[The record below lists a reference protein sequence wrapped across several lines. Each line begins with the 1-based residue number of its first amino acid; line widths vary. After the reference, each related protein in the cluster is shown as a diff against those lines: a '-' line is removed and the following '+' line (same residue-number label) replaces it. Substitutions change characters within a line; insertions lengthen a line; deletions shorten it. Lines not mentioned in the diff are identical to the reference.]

1 MLGLDLDTDTEG
13 SHVSAGYPG
22 TMVAMSRILML
33 VTAALILAGCGE
45 GEPMTNRDVD
55 TIRDWAQTYKPV
67 AKDML
72 ATSEALTKNQLEPAT
87 VALGR
92 VKPGLDAAE
101 RRARTLETPPVRET
115 LTDYMRITRRTVTAF
130 DAFVAHLRT
139 NPKDR
144 RERIRVLD
152 ELRQANH
159 ELFKADSKIR
169 ERVFNHATEAQEK
182 RLEEAIPK
190 PAYA

>member
-1 MLGLDLDTDTEG
+1 
-13 SHVSAGYPG
+13 
-22 TMVAMSRILML
+22 MSRMLML
-33 VTAALILAGCGE
+33 VAAALILAGCGE

-55 TIRDWAQTYKPV
+55 TIRDWAQTYRPV

-72 ATSEALTKNQLEPAT
+72 ATSEALTDEPTRTGDRGARPRE
-87 VALGR
+87 AEARCGR
-92 VKPGLDAAE
+92 APCAHAGDAA
-101 RRARTLETPPVRET
+101 VRET

-130 DAFVAHLRT
+130 DDFVVHLRT

-152 ELRQANH
+152 ELRQAND

-169 ERVFNHATEAQEK
+169 ERVFDHATEAQEQ
-182 RLEEAIPK
+182 RLEQAIPK

>member
-1 MLGLDLDTDTEG
+1 
-13 SHVSAGYPG
+13 
-22 TMVAMSRILML
+22 ML
-33 VTAALILAGCGE
+33 VAAALILAGCGE
-45 GEPMTNRDVD
+45 GEPMTDRDVD
-55 TIRDWAQTYKPV
+55 TIREWAQIYRPV

-72 ATSEALTKNQLEPAT
+72 ATSEALTDNQLEPAIA
-87 VALGR
+87 ALGR
-92 VKPGLDAAE
+92 LKPKLDAAE
-101 RRARTLETPPVRET
+101 RRARTLQTPAVRET

-169 ERVFNHATEAQEK
+169 ERVFDHATDAQEQ
-182 RLEEAIPK
+182 RLEQAIPK
-190 PAYA
+190 PAYS

>member
-1 MLGLDLDTDTEG
+1 
-13 SHVSAGYPG
+13 
-22 TMVAMSRILML
+22 MSRILML

-101 RRARTLETPPVRET
+101 RRARSLETPPVRET
-115 LTDYMRITRRTVTAF
+115 LTDYMRVTRRTVTAF
-130 DAFVAHLRT
+130 DDFLVHLRT
-139 NPKDR
+139 NPTDR

-169 ERVFNHATEAQEK
+169 ERVFDHATDAQEQ
-182 RLEEAIPK
+182 RLEQAIPK
-190 PAYA
+190 PAYS

>member
-1 MLGLDLDTDTEG
+1 M
-13 SHVSAGYPG
+13 
-22 TMVAMSRILML
+22 
-33 VTAALILAGCGE
+33 
-45 GEPMTNRDVD
+45 
-55 TIRDWAQTYKPV
+55 
-67 AKDML
+67 
-72 ATSEALTKNQLEPAT
+72 
-87 VALGR
+87 
-92 VKPGLDAAE
+92 
-101 RRARTLETPPVRET
+101 RET

-169 ERVFNHATEAQEK
+169 ERVFDHATDAQEQ
-182 RLEEAIPK
+182 RLDQAIPK
-190 PAYA
+190 PAYS

>member
-1 MLGLDLDTDTEG
+1 
-13 SHVSAGYPG
+13 
-22 TMVAMSRILML
+22 ML
-33 VTAALILAGCGE
+33 VAAALILAGCGE
-45 GEPMTNRDVD
+45 GEPMTDRDVD
-55 TIRDWAQTYKPV
+55 TIRDWAQIYRPV

-72 ATSEALTKNQLEPAT
+72 ATSEALTDNQLEPAIA
-87 VALGR
+87 ALGR
-92 VKPGLDAAE
+92 LKPKLDAAE
-101 RRARTLETPPVRET
+101 RRARTLQTPAVRET

-169 ERVFNHATEAQEK
+169 ERVFDHATDAQEQ
-182 RLEEAIPK
+182 RLDQAIPK
-190 PAYA
+190 PAYS